1 MDQAELL
8 AARAAILGGVMAAV
22 LVYWF
27 SGDDTTIFLGLL
39 VVIAVSTWAAYVLG
53 TEAIRRFV
61 PELD

>member
-1 MDQAELL
+1 
-8 AARAAILGGVMAAV
+8 MAAV

-27 SGDDTTIFLGLL
+27 SGDDTTTLLALL

-53 TEAIRRFV
+53 AEAIRRFV

>member
-8 AARAAILGGVMAAV
+8 AARAAIFGGIMAAA

-27 SGDDTTIFLGLL
+27 SGDDTTTLLALL
-39 VVIAVSTWAAYVLG
+39 VAIAVSTWASYVLG
-53 TEAIRRFV
+53 AEAIRRFA